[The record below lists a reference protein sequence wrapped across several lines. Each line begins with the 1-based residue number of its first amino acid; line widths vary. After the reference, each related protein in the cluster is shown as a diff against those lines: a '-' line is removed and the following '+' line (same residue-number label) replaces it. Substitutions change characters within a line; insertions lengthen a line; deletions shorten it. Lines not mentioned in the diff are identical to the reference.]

1 MTMREGRME
10 FCLSAIATVGRARL
24 GLDDKITLFVITIGG
39 YFG

>member
-1 MTMREGRME
+1 MTMQEGKDRVL
-10 FCLSAIATVGRARL
+10 LSAIATVGRARW

>member
-1 MTMREGRME
+1 MTMREGRIE
-10 FCLSAIATVGRARL
+10 FCLSAIATVWPCSL